1 MKNPLPSSPSGLPSP
16 RSGFHVFQ
24 CSPSVPS
31 ASGFTLVE
39 MLVVVAI
46 IAILASILIP
56 SVGAAQKS
64 AKKRKAEVECNAIKT
79 AVEQFFSDFKY
90 MPWGDPDDA
99 KSRVGDDAWT
109 QTPDEH
115 KNAMSLLR
123 GENKLRKA
131 YLEISTRDAK
141 DSSSSEEDEGI
152 FYDPWKNP
160 YHIGMDR
167 NLDQQVDYTY
177 GGSTKTYKTRVLVL
191 SNGPDGEPDTDDDI
205 RTFDLILD

>member
-1 MKNPLPSSPSGLPSP
+1 MKATRSP
-16 RSGFHVFQ
+16 RRPGNLDHLESPASPGFR
-24 CSPSVPS
+24 SR
-31 ASGFTLVE
+31 AGFTLVE
-39 MLVVVAI
+39 MLVVVAV
-46 IAILASILIP
+46 IAILAAILIP
-56 SVGAAQKS
+56 TVGGARKTALR
-64 AKKRKAEVECNAIKT
+64 RKAELECNSIKT
-79 AVEQFFSDFKY
+79 AVEQFFADFKY

-99 KSRVGDDAWT
+99 KARVGDDQWT

-115 KNAMSLLR
+115 KNAMALLR

-141 DSSSSEEDEGI
+141 GSSSSEEDEGI

-167 NLDQQVDYTY
+167 NLDQQIDYTY
-177 GGSTKTYKTRVLVL
+177 GGSKKTYKTRVLVL
-191 SNGPDGEPDTDDDI
+191 SNGPDGEPDTEDDI